1 MEADKF
7 GLRFAALAGYNVREA
22 VPLWQ
27 RMSALSGGQKPPA
40 FLSTH
45 PTEEKRI
52 EELSKIMDE
61 TVKNYYRPAQ

>member
-1 MEADKF
+1 MAKNECI
-7 GLRFAALAGYNVREA
+7 E
-22 VPLWQ
+22 W
-27 RMSALSGGQKPPA
+27 GQKPPP